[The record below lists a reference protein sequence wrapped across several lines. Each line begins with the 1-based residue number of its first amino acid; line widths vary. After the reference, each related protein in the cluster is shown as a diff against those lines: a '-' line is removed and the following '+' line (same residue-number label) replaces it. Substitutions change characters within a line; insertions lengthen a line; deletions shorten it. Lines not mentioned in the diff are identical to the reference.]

1 MKAVLQRV
9 EKASVSVD
17 NSVIASIG
25 PGLLVLLGVH
35 KDDREKEIDWLS
47 KKIATLRIFNDECDK
62 MNKSVMDLQYEVLV
76 VSQFTLLANST
87 NGRRPDFI
95 DAAKGE
101 KANNFCNLF
110 VKALEKELG
119 KTVAT
124 GLFGAKMKVELINDG
139 PVTII
144 IDSKSQN

>member
-9 EKASVSVD
+9 ERATVRVD

-35 KDDREKEIDWLS
+35 KDDVEKEIDWLS
-47 KKIATLRIFNDECDK
+47 KKIATLRIFNDDCGK

-95 DAAKGE
+95 DAANGE
-101 KANNFCNLF
+101 KANNLCNFF
-110 VKALEKELG
+110 VKSLEKVLG